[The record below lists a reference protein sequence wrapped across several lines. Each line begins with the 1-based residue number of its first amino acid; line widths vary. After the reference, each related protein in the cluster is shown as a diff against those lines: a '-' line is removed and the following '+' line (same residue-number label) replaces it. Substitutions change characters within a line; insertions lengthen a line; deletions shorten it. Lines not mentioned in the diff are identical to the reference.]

1 MTNQLSHPN
10 FFPDFSKLTLRRVF
24 KTDQG
29 WIMEADGQ
37 DSAVCPGCQSVSRSR
52 HSRYWRSLQDLPI
65 QGTPVILRVHVGRW
79 RCRNAGCER
88 RIFTERPFKVCA
100 PHARQTKRSD
110 EIIAVVGRALGGR
123 PGQRL
128 MSRLGMPLSADTLIR
143 RVKGAAR
150 WSALPQVIRVLGVD
164 DWAWCKGQNFGT
176 ILVDLECSQVVDL
189 LPTRSADSFGE
200 WLAQHPEVTTVS
212 RDRQGLYA
220 EGARRGAP
228 EAVQIADR
236 FHLVLNLTQAVER
249 ELAVNRRHLRI
260 ASPSAPALPPSPTT
274 EEVKSQTKQIR
285 VRSRM
290 VMQQMEV
297 SRQRR
302 QQKLELFRTIKQM
315 RAAGLKISLIA
326 RQLGLCRRRIDKWIQ
341 LDELPERSRM
351 HPRPGMPES
360 FRDYLRQRWEA
371 GCRHGR
377 ALFAEIRKL
386 GYIGCYSGLAKFLS
400 PWRQPKAQTR
410 RAISAFPDALQLQV
424 TTSTGSRQLSP
435 QVAVALLGKI
445 RAELTS
451 KQAQIV
457 DTLKRQCPGFAVMRK
472 LVFSFRA
479 ILRGG
484 KVTTLHRWM
493 EDARKTGIHSLVRFV
508 RTLKQDLSAVE
519 SAVSKPWSNGPV
531 EGHINR
537 LKMLKRQMYGRAGI
551 ELLRARLLPEP
562 ALRNP

>member
-1 MTNQLSHPN
+1 M
-10 FFPDFSKLTLRRVF
+10 
-24 KTDQG
+24 
-29 WIMEADGQ
+29 
-37 DSAVCPGCQSVSRSR
+37 
-52 HSRYWRSLQDLPI
+52 
-65 QGTPVILRVHVGRW
+65 
-79 RCRNAGCER
+79 
-88 RIFTERPFKVCA
+88 
-100 PHARQTKRSD
+100 
-110 EIIAVVGRALGGR
+110 
-123 PGQRL
+123 
-128 MSRLGMPLSADTLIR
+128 
-143 RVKGAAR
+143 
-150 WSALPQVIRVLGVD
+150 
-164 DWAWCKGQNFGT
+164 
-176 ILVDLECSQVVDL
+176 
-189 LPTRSADSFGE
+189 
-200 WLAQHPEVTTVS
+200 
-212 RDRQGLYA
+212 
-220 EGARRGAP
+220 
-228 EAVQIADR
+228 
-236 FHLVLNLTQAVER
+236 
-249 ELAVNRRHLRI
+249 
-260 ASPSAPALPPSPTT
+260 
-274 EEVKSQTKQIR
+274 
-285 VRSRM
+285 
-290 VMQQMEV
+290 
-297 SRQRR
+297 
-302 QQKLELFRTIKQM
+302 
-315 RAAGLKISLIA
+315 KISLIA

-351 HPRPGMPES
+351 QPRLGMPES

-377 ALFAEIRKL
+377 TLFAEIRKL
-386 GYIGCYSGLAKFLS
+386 GYVGCYSGLAKFLS
-400 PWRQPKAQTR
+400 PWRQPKAETR

-445 RAELTS
+445 RAELTR

>member
-24 KTDQG
+24 KIDQG

-176 ILVDLECSQVVDL
+176 ILVDLERSQVVDL

-274 EEVKSQTKQIR
+274 EEVKSQTKQIP

-315 RAAGLKISLIA
+315 RAAGMKISLIA

-562 ALRNP
+562 ALREP